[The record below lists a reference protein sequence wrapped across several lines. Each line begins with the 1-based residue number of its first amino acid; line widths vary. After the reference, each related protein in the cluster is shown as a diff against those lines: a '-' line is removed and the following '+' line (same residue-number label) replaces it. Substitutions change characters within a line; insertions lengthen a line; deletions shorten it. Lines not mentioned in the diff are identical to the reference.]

1 MSTTPGLM
9 FATSRPI
16 PPTTEAQ
23 LNDFYRNE
31 HLPDVLS
38 YGAVKMTK
46 RYKNVNPDSAFPY
59 LALYP
64 VDEVNYFKSK
74 NFEKVVEETKLSRTF
89 GNKSFYDFLEF
100 EIGSWSK
107 IQSYEG
113 SHSDPSTKPA
123 PTSHAK
129 TLIAVTMQP
138 APDPDTDPNSWYKKQ
153 YLDTMATLPT
163 YRRTTR
169 YKRVAGDGDD
179 DGEGK
184 PSFSLVLHEYDCKA
198 DELPEPR
205 EEYVRRCEVWGRE
218 VWELVEVQGDGERQ
232 L

>member
-1 MSTTPGLM
+1 MSTPTPGLM
-9 FATSRPI
+9 FATSRSI

-23 LNDFYRNE
+23 LNNFYQNE

-46 RYKNVNPDSAFPY
+46 RYKNVNPESAFPY

-64 VDEVNYFKSK
+64 VDDVDYFKSK
-74 NFEKVVEETKLSRTF
+74 DFEKVVEETKLSRTF
-89 GNKSFYDFLEF
+89 GGKSFYDFLEF
-100 EIGSWSK
+100 EIGSWTK
-107 IQSYEG
+107 IQTYE
-113 SHSDPSTKPA
+113 SPSTKPA

-138 APDPDTDPNSWYKKQ
+138 DPSPDNDPDSWYKKQ
-153 YLDTMATLPT
+153 YLDTMAQLPS

-169 YKRVAGDGDD
+169 YKRVAAGDGDGE
-179 DGEGK
+179 GEGK
-184 PSFSLVLHEYDCKA
+184 LSSFLVLHEYDCTA
-198 DELPEPR
+198 DELPDPR

-218 VWELVEVQGDGERQ
+218 VWELVEVQGDGGRQ